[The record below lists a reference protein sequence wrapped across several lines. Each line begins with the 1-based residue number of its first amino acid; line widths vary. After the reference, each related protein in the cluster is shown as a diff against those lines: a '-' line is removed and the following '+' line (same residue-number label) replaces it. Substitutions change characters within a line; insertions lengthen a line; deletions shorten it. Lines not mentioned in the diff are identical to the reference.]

1 MRGKRRYCVSGCQL
15 PEQKRD
21 GRIEMKVWLEPKRKV
36 ASIDSTTR
44 RTRTRFL
51 RLLALLLVV
60 AVTVAGVLWR
70 GRLGHFVAYGYP
82 GVFLISLAA
91 NATLIFPVPS
101 LALVFALGWVLNPV
115 LVGLAAGLGEALG
128 ELTGYLA
135 GYSGQAVIENREIY
149 DRLHGWMRRYGW
161 ATIFFLSFFPISFF
175 DLAGIAAGALRFPVG
190 YFLLS
195 CWLGKT
201 LKTIIVALAGA
212 HSFFLLGRFL

>member
-1 MRGKRRYCVSGCQL
+1 LESKREIAGV
-15 PEQKRD
+15 
-21 GRIEMKVWLEPKRKV
+21 
-36 ASIDSTTR
+36 DSAAR

-60 AVTVAGVLWR
+60 AATVAGFLWR
-70 GRLGHFVAYGYP
+70 DRLSRFVAYGYP
-82 GVFLISLAA
+82 GIFIISLVA
-91 NATLIFPVPS
+91 NATVILPAPS
-101 LALVFALGWVLNPV
+101 LALVFALGGVLDPL

-135 GYSGQAVIENREIY
+135 GYSGRAVIENREIY
-149 DRLHGWMRRYGW
+149 NRLHGWMRQYGL
-161 ATIFFLSFFPISFF
+161 ATIFVLSVFPNPFF
-175 DLAGIAAGALRFPVG
+175 DLAGIAAGVLRFPIG

-201 LKTIIVALAGA
+201 LKTTVFALVGA